1 MVVILKVEL
10 EENKRTHEELEAQLV
25 LKTEENNKL
34 EEEVIGLKTQME
46 KLSQKLNAYQ
56 GSSKLNEILNA
67 QRPPHL
73 KFGLGFEGE
82 SSSKQVKEAPQK
94 TKQIAV
100 NVTPPKAISQTQ
112 KPKRKLA
119 PPKKMPQPQ
128 NFRPPMRIQSTNF
141 RSIRLQVLK
150 LWPGQQDNSASL
162 RLLFFCDQA
171 ASRIMSFRARKR
183 KVLVLRKVAECCF
196 GKIEERFEAIPGI
209 LLASVLSLDHQKSR
223 DSLSP
228 TDASFSKGHKYIWFA
243 LAGHAIGLVTALTA
257 GILAHSLQPAL
268 LYLFKCYSYQTRKY
282 YGLHCSVKTLVTF
295 GEEPGSMQQIS

>member
-1 MVVILKVEL
+1 MMMKTLKINLEGELLAALEELSFERKKHEKTSKRLVDVEEMVVILKVEL
-10 EENKRTHEELEAQLV
+10 EENKRIHEELEAQLV

-141 RSIRLQVLK
+141 RSISHFH
-150 LWPGQQDNSASL
+150 GY
-162 RLLFFCDQA
+162 
-171 ASRIMSFRARKR
+171 
-183 KVLVLRKVAECCF
+183 CF
-196 GKIEERFEAIPGI
+196 KCN
-209 LLASVLSLDHQKSR
+209 
-223 DSLSP
+223 
-228 TDASFSKGHKYIWFA
+228 TYGHKMMTCKFNLRPRNFVNRNSFDA
-243 LAGHAIGLVTALTA
+243 LMMYPIECFICHNFGH
-257 GILAHSLQPAL
+257 LARNCVYAHD
-268 LYLFKCYSYQTRKY
+268 FN
-282 YGLHCSVKTLVTF
+282 
-295 GEEPGSMQQIS
+295 